1 MTTSDISHRWL
12 SDLSELRKHET
23 PCVLITVVTA
33 KGSTPRESGTK
44 MIVTQFQQFGTIGGG
59 NLEFEAIAAARKL
72 LEDTADAPTIH
83 DYALGP
89 SLAQCCGGAV
99 TILLEPF
106 LANCKTLV
114 LFGAGHVGKEIVK
127 VLEGLP
133 VKIKW
138 VDERVNEFPQNL
150 PAHVEK
156 IITATPA
163 DELDNLTD
171 NTYVLVITHN
181 HDLDYTIVEKALKQH
196 KFIYLGLIGSDTKRA
211 KFEKRLKTDGIN
223 AKHLSDLTCPIG
235 VEGVKGK
242 HPREIAIAVAA
253 ELLQNGLAAPAA
265 NQPAEKDKK
274 ERDKNARTA

>member
-1 MTTSDISHRWL
+1 MKPDISHRWL

-23 PCVLITVVTA
+23 PCVLITVVSA

-44 MIVTQFQQFGTIGGG
+44 MIVTQFQQLGTIGGG

-72 LEDTADAPTIH
+72 LEDAAAAPEIH

-99 TILLEPF
+99 TVLLEPF
-106 LANCKTLV
+106 LANCNTLV

-138 VDERVNEFPQNL
+138 VDERVNEFPQEL
-150 PAHVEK
+150 PGNVEK
-156 IITATPA
+156 IITASPV
-163 DELDNLTD
+163 DELKNLGD
-171 NTYVLVITHN
+171 NTYILVITHS
-181 HDLDYTIVEKALKQH
+181 HDLDYAIVEKALKQH
-196 KFIYLGLIGSDTKRA
+196 HFPYLGLIGSDTKRA
-211 KFEKRLKTDGIN
+211 KFEKRLQADGIS
-223 AKHLSDLTCPIG
+223 AKRLSGLTCPIG
-235 VEGVKGK
+235 VKGVKGK

-253 ELLQNGLAAPAA
+253 ELLQNGLVASAAK
-265 NQPAEKDKK
+265 QTAENDKK
-274 ERDKNARTA
+274 ERDKNACTA

>member
-1 MTTSDISHRWL
+1 MTASDISHRWL
-12 SDLSELRKHET
+12 SDLSELRKHDT

-33 KGSTPRESGTK
+33 KGSTPRDSGTK

-72 LEDTADAPTIH
+72 LADAADAPEIH

-106 LANCKTLV
+106 LAACKTLI
-114 LFGAGHVGKEIVK
+114 LFGAGHVGKEVVQ
-127 VLEGLP
+127 VLDGLP

-138 VDERVNEFPQNL
+138 VDERVNEFPQDIAAN
-150 PAHVEK
+150 VEK
-156 IITATPA
+156 IVTAAPL
-163 DELDNLTD
+163 DELKNIEDD
-171 NTYVLVITHN
+171 AYILVITHS
-181 HDLDYTIVEKALKQH
+181 HDLDYMIVEKALKQN
-196 KFIYLGLIGSDTKRA
+196 KFSYLGLIGSDSKRA
-211 KFEKRLKTDGIN
+211 KFEKRLKADGID
-223 AKHLSDLTCPIG
+223 AKQLAHLTCPIG

-253 ELLQNGLAAPAA
+253 ELLQHGLASPAA
-265 NQPAEKDKK
+265 KSHKK
-274 ERDKNARTA
+274 ERNKNVSTA

>member
-1 MTTSDISHRWL
+1 MTASDISHRWL

-33 KGSTPRESGTK
+33 KGSTPRKSGTK

-72 LEDTADAPTIH
+72 LAEAADTPEIH

-106 LANCKTLV
+106 LANGKTLI
-114 LFGAGHVGKEIVK
+114 LFGAGHVGKEIIK
-127 VLEGLP
+127 VLDGLP

-138 VDERVNEFPQNL
+138 VDERANEFPQEMPGN
-150 PAHVEK
+150 VEK
-156 IITATPA
+156 IITAAPA
-163 DELDNLTD
+163 EELKNLAED
-171 NTYVLVITHN
+171 VYILVITHS
-181 HDLDYTIVEKALKQH
+181 HDLDYTIVEQALSRN
-196 KFIYLGLIGSDTKRA
+196 KFTYLGLIGSDTKRA
-211 KFEKRLKTDGIN
+211 KFNKRLKADGIN
-223 AKHLSDLTCPIG
+223 AKRLADLTCPIG

-253 ELLQNGLAAPAA
+253 ELLQNGLVASAAK
-265 NQPAEKDKK
+265 QPAENGK
-274 ERDKNARTA
+274 EERNKNARTA